1 MTGAH
6 AIFTPSRVG
15 SKMKNPMNGKRKNK
29 SVKNLTK
36 KVAAISSE

>member
-1 MTGAH
+1 MGAH
-6 AIFTPSRVG
+6 AIFTPSRVC

-36 KVAAISSE
+36 KVVAISSE